1 MSTLHVENLKGLSSG
16 GNANKIIVPSGQTL
30 DASNGFTAPAGHVI
44 QVTQSTLG
52 SRPNSQ
58 SSSYVDSGLATTITP
73 KFSTSKILVRCNFLF
88 SQSKSPAQHQDNMK
102 AFTIYRGST
111 NIAPH
116 NSAFIYH
123 QNEVGSGHTS
133 DFQEQ
138 TENVALEILDSP
150 ATTSATTY
158 SMRYKN
164 DNPSYVTVVI
174 NGRGHGSGYEGSCI
188 ITAME
193 IAQ

>member
-1 MSTLHVENLKGLSSG
+1 MSILKVDTINEKTSG
-16 GNANKIIVPSGQTL
+16 
-30 DASNGFTAPAGHVI
+30 NGVHIAGHVV
-44 QVTQSTLG
+44 QVVQGTLG
-52 SRPNSQ
+52 SRPNSA
-58 SSSYVDSGLATTITP
+58 SSSYVDSGLSTTITP
-73 KFSTSKILVRCNFLF
+73 KFNTSKILVRCNFLF

-158 SMRYKN
+158 KVQHWKN
-164 DNPSYVTVVI
+164 GNTNMHV
-174 NGRGHGSGYEGSCI
+174 GRRAHNTASQYAST
-188 ITAME
+188 ITAYE
-193 IAQ
+193 VSA

>member
-16 GNANKIIVPSGQTL
+16 GNANKIIVPSGQEL
-30 DASNGFTAPAGHVI
+30 HAAGHVI
-44 QVTQSTLG
+44 QVTQGTLG
-52 SRPNSQ
+52 SRPNSS
-58 SSSYVDSGLATTITP
+58 SSSYVDSGLTTTITP
-73 KFSTSKILVRCNFLF
+73 KFSTSKILVRCSFLF
-88 SQSKSPAQHQDNMK
+88 SQSRTPANNQDHMK

-123 QNEVGSGHTS
+123 QNEVGGTTS

-138 TENVALEILDSP
+138 TENVALEFLDSP
-150 ATTSATTY
+150 ATTSAITY

-164 DNPSYVTVVI
+164 DNSSTVTVVI
-174 NGRGHGSGYEGSCI
+174 NGRGHGSGHEGSCT
-188 ITAME
+188 ITALE